1 MKPPLLVLFRE
12 DGTHTVHA
20 FPSQPAY
27 RAQLE
32 TEEAHAQ
39 AKGLKLSGYAGPAGP
54 CKANFYVTH
63 PAAAPAVMPTPKEV
77 RAILKQYK
85 EANR

>member
-1 MKPPLLVLFRE
+1 MKPPLLILFTE
-12 DGTHTVHA
+12 AGTHAVLS
-20 FPSQPAY
+20 FPDRAAY

-39 AKGLKLSGYAGPAGP
+39 AKGLKLSGYAAPAGP
-54 CKANFYVTH
+54 RRANFYVTH

-85 EANR
+85 EAER

>member
-1 MKPPLLVLFRE
+1 MSAPLLILFNE
-12 DGTHTVHA
+12 NGTHAVLS
-20 FPSQPAY
+20 FPNKPAY
-27 RAQLE
+27 SARLAA
-32 TEEAHAQ
+32 EEAQAQ

-54 CKANFYVTH
+54 RKANFYVTH

>member
-1 MKPPLLVLFRE
+1 MKPPLLILFNE
-12 DGTHTVHA
+12 NGTHTVHA

-39 AKGLKLSGYAGPAGP
+39 AKGLKLSGYAGPAGLR
-54 CKANFYVTH
+54 KANFYVTH
-63 PAAAPAVMPTPKEV
+63 RGAGHAPAPTRKEMC
-77 RAILKQYK
+77 AILKQYK
-85 EANR
+85 EAQR

>member
-1 MKPPLLVLFRE
+1 MKPPLLILFNE
-12 DGTHTVHA
+12 NGTHTVHV
-20 FPSQPAY
+20 FPSRPAY

-39 AKGLKLSGYAGPAGP
+39 AKGLKLSGYAGPAGLR
-54 CKANFYVTH
+54 KANFYVTH
-63 PAAAPAVMPTPKEV
+63 PAAAPAPMPTPKEV

-85 EANR
+85 EAQR